1 MILVYKNL
9 IDTITG
15 KPLEI
20 KVPDNYQFEN
30 KERIQAYA
38 KHQAEQM
45 LDAFGYALEHIPI
58 NTKELNS

>member
-9 IDTITG
+9 IDTVTG

-30 KERIQAYA
+30 K
-38 KHQAEQM
+38 
-45 LDAFGYALEHIPI
+45 
-58 NTKELNS
+58 